1 MTMTTDRPKRS
12 RLRVAVLA
20 IAGIEVVLLGALVL
34 LFLGQA
40 GSSDPLSRAIGGAV
54 ATVLAVPLA
63 ILAVPA
69 LALGVIGRWLLPAL
83 TLAILVVPATVVIY
97 LFM

>member
-1 MTMTTDRPKRS
+1 MTMTTDRPKRL
-12 RLRVAVLA
+12 RLAVLA

-34 LFLGQA
+34 LFIGQA

-69 LALGVIGRWLLPAL
+69 LVLGVIGRWLLPAL
-83 TLAILVVPATVVIY
+83 TLAILVVPATVVVY